1 MKKFIPILV
10 FATIFLSSSGQEKAT
25 LKPEDDKLVLTGST
39 PCDQLMKSTLHLSSD
54 ELIDFMKWELTLTG
68 NADKGSFM
76 LKLNYGESQPNTSG
90 FKQGGKNISFSGEY
104 DAVLSDSE
112 KLHGMIYSLRSN
124 ETGILIRMIKVN
136 DNIFHLLT
144 NDYRLFIGN
153 GGWSYTLNRKSP
165 LQPGTLPVLTDL
177 EYVLSDTAVR
187 SVFDGRTP
195 CSPIAS
201 EYNFP
206 ASGDCYK
213 IKWRLI
219 LLRDPATH
227 LPGEY
232 ILQNIFAGDR
242 KATGTWDISV
252 GTQSNPGVVIYRL
265 DPGKPEKSLS
275 FLAADRNVLFF
286 LDRND
291 QIFTGNSDF
300 SFTLN
305 RIPGK

>member
-1 MKKFIPILV
+1 MNKLIPLLV
-10 FATIFLSSSGQEKAT
+10 FATIFSSSSGQEETT
-25 LKPEDDKLVLTGST
+25 LEPDKLVLTGST
-39 PCDQLMKSTLHLSSD
+39 PCDQLMKSTLYLPSD

-68 NADKGSFM
+68 NADKGSF
-76 LKLNYGESQPNTSG
+76 LLNLNYGESQPNTSG
-90 FKQGGKNISFSGEY
+90 FKQGGKNISCSGKY

-112 KLHGMIYSLRSN
+112 NLHGTVYSLRSN
-124 ETGILIRMIKVN
+124 DKTGIIIRMIKVN
-136 DNIFHLLT
+136 ENIFHLLT
-144 NDYRLFIGN
+144 NDDRLFIGN
-153 GGWSYTLNRKSP
+153 GGWSYTLNRKPP

-177 EYVLSDTAVR
+177 KYVLSDTTVK

-195 CSPIAS
+195 CSPIAA

-206 ASGDCYK
+206 ASGDCFK
-213 IKWRLI
+213 IKWRLT
-219 LLRDPATH
+219 LLRDPQTH

-242 KATGTWDISV
+242 KATGTWEISV
-252 GTQSNPGVVIYRL
+252 GTPLSPGVVIYRL

-275 FLAADRNVLFF
+275 FLAADRNVLYF

-305 RIPGK
+305 RVPGK

>member
-1 MKKFIPILV
+1 
-10 FATIFLSSSGQEKAT
+10 
-25 LKPEDDKLVLTGST
+25 
-39 PCDQLMKSTLHLSSD
+39 MKSTLYLPSD

-68 NADKGSFM
+68 NADKGSF
-76 LKLNYGESQPNTSG
+76 LLNLNYGESQPNTSG
-90 FKQGGKNISFSGEY
+90 FKQGGKNISCSGKY
-104 DAVLSDSE
+104 DAVLTESE
-112 KLHGMIYSLRSN
+112 NLHGTVYSLRSN
-124 ETGILIRMIKVN
+124 DETGIIIRMIKVN
-136 DNIFHLLT
+136 ENIYHLLT
-144 NDYRLFIGN
+144 NDDRLFIGN
-153 GGWSYTLNRKSP
+153 GGWSYTLNRKPP
-165 LQPGTLPVLTDL
+165 LHPGTLPVLTDL
-177 EYVLSDTAVR
+177 EYVLSDTTVK

-195 CSPIAS
+195 CSPIAA

-206 ASGDCYK
+206 ASGDCFK
-213 IKWRLI
+213 IKWRLT

-242 KATGTWDISV
+242 KATGTWEISV
-252 GTQSNPGVVIYRL
+252 GTPLSPGVVIYRL

-275 FLAADRNVLFF
+275 FLAADRNVLYF

-305 RIPGK
+305 RVPGK